1 MIKQNQK
8 LRRTLLDA
16 QVQRC
21 PSSAVMLSVMCLCD
35 CVRVWRGSGG
45 VSACCVQE
53 IALLVLI
60 STHFICNHLS
70 LKCTQ
75 IIVYNIFLGLA
86 NRNFAVCMAGRKRSC
101 CSGGIWFPSGLLFVL
116 ILHSLLVAGI
126 NEMKIRSDSAQFLCT
141 QHTPCHAHTH
151 THTHTTHT
159 HPVMH
164 TYTHTHIHT
173 THAHNTHTHTHTL
186 PADSLRPFPYYEV
199 QDVLSDRC
207 GMMTKELMCPK
218 NTKYVWTFS
227 VSHSQNIL
235 GSILVICMCIICAR
249 CTYMRAYIL
258 MYVCMHAFI
267 HENVYISHTTN
278 MIVGLRSV
286 SSLVS
291 VTTWF
296 FGYSLTHFY
305 RFSTRK
311 IIVGC
316 TFVVW
321 WCSRWTWRGPISVI
335 EFQITCGYHRVQSLY
350 FLGSLSVW

>member
-151 THTHTTHT
+151 THTHTQHTHT
-159 HPVMH
+159 LSC
-164 TYTHTHIHT
+164 
-173 THAHNTHTHTHTL
+173 THTHTHTYTQHTHTTHTHTHTHTHYQQIHYAHFL
-186 PADSLRPFPYYEV
+186 IMKFRMFCRIDAGWWQRNWCV
-199 QDVLSDRC
+199 
-207 GMMTKELMCPK
+207 PK
-218 NTKYVWTFS
+218 TQNMFG
-227 VSHSQNIL
+227 HSQSLIL
-235 GSILVICMCIICAR
+235 RISWDLFLLYVCALYVHGVHICVHIYWCMS
-249 CTYMRAYIL
+249 
-258 MYVCMHAFI
+258 VCMHSYMKMCI
-267 HENVYISHTTN
+267 YRTPQTWLLVW
-278 MIVGLRSV
+278 GLF
-286 SSLVS
+286 LV
-291 VTTWF
+291 
-296 FGYSLTHFY
+296 
-305 RFSTRK
+305 
-311 IIVGC
+311 
-316 TFVVW
+316 
-321 WCSRWTWRGPISVI
+321 
-335 EFQITCGYHRVQSLY
+335 
-350 FLGSLSVW
+350 